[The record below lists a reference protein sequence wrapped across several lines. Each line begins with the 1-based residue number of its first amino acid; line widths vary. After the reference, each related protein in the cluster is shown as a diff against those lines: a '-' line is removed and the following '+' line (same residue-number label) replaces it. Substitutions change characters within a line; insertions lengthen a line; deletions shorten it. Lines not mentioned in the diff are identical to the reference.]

1 MSILTTQSV
10 SATASGTSLPIST
23 LGGHGSANSLSI
35 TLTMPWVRTS
45 TDHEE
50 LDTVSYTMDLPKW
63 HLNKDN
69 VRGTG
74 VFMDK
79 RVLTLFPSHILPK
92 HKTIIRRY
100 MYPLQ

>member
-1 MSILTTQSV
+1 
-10 SATASGTSLPIST
+10 
-23 LGGHGSANSLSI
+23 
-35 TLTMPWVRTS
+35 
-45 TDHEE
+45 
-50 LDTVSYTMDLPKW
+50 MDLPKW